1 MATRTVGIDVAIRG
15 AHVATVFDGQGQP
28 LGPPIRFRL
37 RAAALEGLITTIRAG
52 LPPGEPVVAV
62 LEPTGMAWYPLARR
76 LTQAGCSVIRVK
88 GQRVKALRRYLS
100 EYAKTDVTD
109 AQVLARMPAFGRH
122 GLPPLYVPSAPQQA
136 LNRLTKQRARY
147 QEATCSIR
155 RRLLDLIRW
164 AQPALETVLPP
175 VGTRVSLA
183 VLESYFDPRRL
194 QALGERRLVAFLGK
208 HVGGNHPAHGPFVDR
223 LARGLLAAAEDAMAL
238 YGPDGVDFERLQL
251 EVRQE
256 VELLGRYREHLTE
269 LDREIE
275 RLYREL
281 HPVDALRTLPGIGD
295 TLAPALLG
303 VLHTAAR
310 FGAQRRLRGFC
321 GLFPRRHESGGVAH
335 ARQPITQDG
344 NNRVKRDLVLAADV
358 ARTVDPELARVY
370 YRCMVEKG
378 HHHRQAL
385 CAVATRLVNRIHA
398 VLREGRPYELRDLEG
413 HSITVA
419 AAKELIR
426 TQLQVPDAIR
436 CSRRKATVQ
445 PAA

>member
-15 AHVATVFDGQGQP
+15 LHVATILDEQGQP

-37 RAAALEGLITTIRAG
+37 SAAALDALVSKIRAG
-52 LPPGEPVVAV
+52 LQPEDAVVVV
-62 LEPTGMAWYPLARR
+62 LEPTGMAWFPLARR

-109 AQVLARMPAFGRH
+109 AQVLGRMPAFGRR
-122 GLPPLYVPSAPQQA
+122 GLPPLYVPSAKQQA

-147 QEATCSIR
+147 QDAISSIR

-164 AQPALETVLPP
+164 AQPTLEPVLPP
-175 VGTRVSLA
+175 VGTSVSLA
-183 VLESYFDPRRL
+183 LLEHYFNPARL
-194 QALGERRLVAFLGK
+194 QALGVRRLTEFIGR
-208 HVGGNHPAHGPFVDR
+208 HVGGNHPTHGPFVEE
-223 LARGLLAAAEDAMAL
+223 LVRGLLAAAADAAAL
-238 YGPDGVDFERLQL
+238 FGPDGVDFELLQL

-256 VELLGRYREHLTE
+256 VQLLRHHRELLAE
-269 LDREIE
+269 LDRAIE
-275 RLYREL
+275 QLYGEL
-281 HPVDALRTLPGIGD
+281 HPVETLRTVPGIGD
-295 TLAPALLG
+295 TLGPALLG

-321 GLFPRRHESGGVAH
+321 GLFPRRQESGGVAH
-335 ARQPITQDG
+335 PGQPITQDG
-344 NNRVKRDLVLAADV
+344 NNRIKRNVILAADV
-358 ARTVDPELARVY
+358 ARTVDPELAAVY

-398 VLREGRPYELRDLEG
+398 VLRDGRPYELRDLDG
-413 HSITVA
+413 HAITVT
-419 AAKELIR
+419 AAKALIR
-426 TQLQVPDAIR
+426 AQLQVPELIR
-436 CSRRKATVQ
+436 RTRRKTVV
-445 PAA
+445 AAA